1 MFSHRLL
8 FHWRLYFDCSFILL
22 YIFSRLFI
30 FLLLDFFNR
39 FFLLDFFI
47 NINYFNSTRVFLL
60 SIYIYIY
67 LQIIHYIYI
76 YMQYVY
82 LVELYTLWFLSLKSM
97 RRTHQ
102 HYFKALA
109 YLFNL
114 VCVLNFSFL
123 NALLLQST
131 KSLIDT
137 SLSNITPVAGS
148 TLLDFFL
155 TMPESPYI
163 VLIGCNYAR
172 FYDLQRHL
180 QNSN

>member
-1 MFSHRLL
+1 M
-8 FHWRLYFDCSFILL
+8 
-22 YIFSRLFI
+22 
-30 FLLLDFFNR
+30 
-39 FFLLDFFI
+39 
-47 NINYFNSTRVFLL
+47 
-60 SIYIYIY
+60 
-67 LQIIHYIYI
+67 YIYI